1 MSKLS
6 ASVRIPENEN
16 NRRPRDHLSTE
27 RRDEGYGITLYIYR
41 RSSFDNFSFRS
52 STREF
57 NERKKVR
64 VYLYG
69 LVNWKR
75 GGGREGGSVWEKSY
89 MVYWILFPG
98 FGLDRRFDRCEEREG
113 RLYFHPY
120 YRYVMLRSRAFT
132 NCVTVPFLRI
142 LVSPWPPFAKSS
154 LPDRTFDLERT
165 ISQHMDYFGREK
177 ESECVHARCTQRMG
191 ISSRNA
197 RYTLFFLKQTSE
209 NIFDLRN
216 IWTISSFKFE

>member
-1 MSKLS
+1 MRGK
-6 ASVRIPENEN
+6 
-16 NRRPRDHLSTE
+16 
-27 RRDEGYGITLYIYR
+27 R
-41 RSSFDNFSFRS
+41 RSIIFPSLLSLCYVAES
-52 STREF
+52 S
-57 NERKKVR
+57 
-64 VYLYG
+64 
-69 LVNWKR
+69 
-75 GGGREGGSVWEKSY
+75 
-89 MVYWILFPG
+89 
-98 FGLDRRFDRCEEREG
+98 
-113 RLYFHPY
+113 
-120 YRYVMLRSRAFT
+120 
-132 NCVTVPFLRI
+132 VTVPFLRI

-216 IWTISSFKFE
+216 I

>member
-1 MSKLS
+1 M
-6 ASVRIPENEN
+6 RIIDVLETIFPQNGETKVTGS
-16 NRRPRDHLSTE
+16 PCIFIVVLLSTIFRFV
-27 RRDEGYGITLYIYR
+27 RRRGNLT
-41 RSSFDNFSFRS
+41 
-52 STREF
+52 

-113 RLYFHPY
+113 RLYFHLY

>member
-1 MSKLS
+1 M
-6 ASVRIPENEN
+6 RIIDVLETIFPQNGETKVTGS
-16 NRRPRDHLSTE
+16 PCIFIVVLLSTIFRFV
-27 RRDEGYGITLYIYR
+27 RRRGNLT
-41 RSSFDNFSFRS
+41 
-52 STREF
+52 

>member
-1 MSKLS
+1 M
-6 ASVRIPENEN
+6 RIIDVLETIFPQNGETKVTGS
-16 NRRPRDHLSTE
+16 PCIFIVVLLSTIFRFV
-27 RRDEGYGITLYIYR
+27 RRRGNLT
-41 RSSFDNFSFRS
+41 
-52 STREF
+52 

-98 FGLDRRFDRCEEREG
+98 FGLDRRFDRFEEREG

-216 IWTISSFKFE
+216 IWTISSCKFE

>member
-1 MSKLS
+1 MRGK
-6 ASVRIPENEN
+6 
-16 NRRPRDHLSTE
+16 
-27 RRDEGYGITLYIYR
+27 R
-41 RSSFDNFSFRS
+41 RS
-52 STREF
+52 
-57 NERKKVR
+57 
-64 VYLYG
+64 
-69 LVNWKR
+69 
-75 GGGREGGSVWEKSY
+75 
-89 MVYWILFPG
+89 IIFPS
-98 FGLDRRFDRCEEREG
+98 LLSLC
-113 RLYFHPY
+113 
-120 YRYVMLRSRAFT
+120 YVARSRAFT

-216 IWTISSFKFE
+216 I

>member
-1 MSKLS
+1 M
-6 ASVRIPENEN
+6 RIIDVLETIFPQNGETKVTGS
-16 NRRPRDHLSTE
+16 PCIFIVVLLSTIFRFV
-27 RRDEGYGITLYIYR
+27 RRRGNLT
-41 RSSFDNFSFRS
+41 
-52 STREF
+52 

-113 RLYFHPY
+113 RLYFHLY

-197 RYTLFFLKQTSE
+197 RYTFFLKQTSE

>member
-1 MSKLS
+1 M
-6 ASVRIPENEN
+6 RIIDVLETIFPQNGETKVTGS
-16 NRRPRDHLSTE
+16 PCIFIVVLLSTIFRFV
-27 RRDEGYGITLYIYR
+27 RRRGNLT
-41 RSSFDNFSFRS
+41 
-52 STREF
+52 

-75 GGGREGGSVWEKSY
+75 GGGREEGSVWEKSY

-113 RLYFHPY
+113 RLYFHLY

-154 LPDRTFDLERT
+154 LPDRKFDLERT